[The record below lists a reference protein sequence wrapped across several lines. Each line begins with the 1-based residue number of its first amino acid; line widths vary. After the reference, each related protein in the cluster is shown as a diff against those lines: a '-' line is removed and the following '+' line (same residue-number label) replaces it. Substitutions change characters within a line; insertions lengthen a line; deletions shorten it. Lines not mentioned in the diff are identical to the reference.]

1 LAFRLGM
8 KFACTLAFLAILG
21 RAPGAPPMALGNNES
36 LTYHVSWAVVPGAGE
51 IKVSAQA
58 TTSLT
63 GTPLLRIVSTTATRG
78 LARLLLPFSARAESL
93 FDPVTGRLMWLGESS
108 QNRREKAA
116 HIVVFDYARRTAN
129 YTDGASDAG
138 TAASTRALPMPD
150 GNPTDLITC
159 LLLART
165 WNLRPGEQHDAL
177 VLFNDDFYELTV
189 HALGYEMVATPFGTF
204 NALALDPRMEKT
216 PLKGMFKRGS
226 TVRVWIS
233 QDERH
238 LPVRFQVHFKFGS
251 GLATLVEYHPP
262 TP

>member
-1 LAFRLGM
+1 M
-8 KFACTLAFLAILG
+8 KLACTVAFLPP
-21 RAPGAPPMALGNNES
+21 PGPRPAARLPWP
-36 LTYHVSWAVVPGAGE
+36 W
-51 IKVSAQA
+51 A
-58 TTSLT
+58 TTRASSITSPGRWFRARVKSRSRPRRRPSLA
-63 GTPLLRIVSTTATRG
+63 GTPQLRIVSTTATRG
-78 LARLLLPFSARAESL
+78 LARLLLPFDARAESL
-93 FDPVTGRLMWLGESS
+93 FDPVTGRLTWLGENSR
-108 QNRREKAA
+108 NRAEKAS
-116 HIVVFDYARRTAN
+116 HTVVFDYAKRTAN
-129 YTDGASDAG
+129 YTDGG
-138 TAASTRALPMPD
+138 TDGSAIGPTRALPMPD

-189 HALGYEMVATPFGTF
+189 HAVGYEMVSTPFGTF
-204 NALALDPRMEKT
+204 NALMLDPRMEKT

-233 QDERH
+233 QDERR